1 MSRGGDQPE
10 GVGSPAPSAIQ
21 LDMFPQ
27 PDGATCGPTCLT
39 AVYRYF
45 GDEIALEDVVG
56 QVSMLASGGT
66 LAPLLGAHA
75 LDRGY
80 QARIHTFN
88 LRVFDP
94 TWFRWSSQ
102 EMLRRLRLRHALGKS
117 ERMRTA
123 IRSYE
128 SFLSRGGEIRLSD
141 LTPDLLRRY
150 LKKRVPI
157 LTGLSST
164 YLYQT
169 PREYGPDDD
178 WDDVRGDASG
188 HFVVLCGYDPAQR
201 QVLVADPLESN
212 VMSEDHYYHVPI
224 SRLVCA
230 ILLGI
235 VTDDA
240 DLLVITPRGRALP
253 C

>member
-1 MSRGGDQPE
+1 
-10 GVGSPAPSAIQ
+10 
-21 LDMFPQ
+21 
-27 PDGATCGPTCLT
+27 
-39 AVYRYF
+39 
-45 GDEIALEDVVG
+45 
-56 QVSMLASGGT
+56 MLASGGT
-66 LAPLLGAHA
+66 LAPLLGTHA

-80 QARIHTFN
+80 RARIHTFN

-94 TWFRWSSQ
+94 VWFRWSPS
-102 EMLRRLRLRHALGKS
+102 EMLRRLRLRHALHDS
-117 ERMRTA
+117 DRMRTA
-123 IRSYE
+123 IVSYRD
-128 SFLSRGGEIRLSD
+128 FLTRGGEIRLSD

-150 LKKRVPI
+150 LKRGVPI

-178 WDDVRGDASG
+178 WDDVQGSASG
-188 HFVVLCGYDPAQR
+188 HFVVLCGYDPAHR

-224 SRLVCA
+224 ARLVCA

-235 VTDDA
+235 MTDDA
-240 DLLVITPRGRALP
+240 DLLVITPGGRPLP